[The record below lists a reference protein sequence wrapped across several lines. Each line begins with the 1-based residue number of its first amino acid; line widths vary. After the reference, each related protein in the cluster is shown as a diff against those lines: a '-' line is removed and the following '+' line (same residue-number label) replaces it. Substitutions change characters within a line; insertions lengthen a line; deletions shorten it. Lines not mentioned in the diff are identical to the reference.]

1 MFELFLHWNCFILHQ
16 SLNSIQK
23 WEIDPLLLKLA
34 LRNRPFISRPLALNW
49 PPSHGLYMSV
59 CMCQPNVPLI
69 SFIHVLCFKMVGSLP
84 LSGLA
89 HLFRTCP
96 TIRKWAWPCP
106 CKPKTGLMGKYVY
119 AKKGPGIFLT
129 MTAEKLLALLS
140 RPQRH
145 FLLVHVLVWKVYECV
160 CVLPKKCISL
170 YWATVFGRLFDNN
183 WLFQMKGSCCIK
195 STDSNLAV

>member
-1 MFELFLHWNCFILHQ
+1 MLFKIIYIYKTVSVVFWKVLFLNFCLILELFCTVSLPELLYNWSHWLFELFLHWNCFILYQ

-23 WEIDPLLLKLA
+23 WEIAPLLLKLA
-34 LRNRPFISRPLALNW
+34 LRNRPLVNSRFISRPLALNW
-49 PPSHGLYMSV
+49 PVSHGLYMSV

-69 SFIHVLCFKMVGSLP
+69 SFILCFKMVGSLP

-119 AKKGPGIFLT
+119 AKKGPGI
-129 MTAEKLLALLS
+129 EKLLVLLS

-145 FLLVHVLVWKVYECV
+145 FLLVHVLVWKVY
-160 CVLPKKCISL
+160 
-170 YWATVFGRLFDNN
+170 
-183 WLFQMKGSCCIK
+183 
-195 STDSNLAV
+195 